1 VLDIAGTAV
10 IVSIGISRLIIFIL
24 ILCNLGS
31 VIHFLQ
37 ARSSRSVV
45 DLPAVSY
52 RSFLVVLIVSN
63 VLIAKFIA
71 LQIPN
76 MRAVLSLWSWIN
88 DESSLN
94 WW

>member
-1 VLDIAGTAV
+1 MLDIAGTAV

-24 ILCNLGS
+24 IHRNLGS
-31 VIHFLQ
+31 VIHFFG

-76 MRAVLSLWSWIN
+76 VRAVFSLWSWID

-94 WW
+94 W